1 MKAIVK
7 FIHSMQHGPENF
19 VLTDEGDIDKF
30 WGIEINDIGSGQYEF
45 SQPNFIDWIFQ
56 VLQLEANGFETSKN
70 NRLTPAA
77 VQILNKDIEGKP
89 RKKSWNF
96 RNDVSML
103 SYLQGN
109 IRPDISLAVHYT
121 ARF

>member
-1 MKAIVK
+1 MKYV
-7 FIHSMQHGPENF
+7 PDNF